1 MPLMIAPLGIDLSI
15 KRITGEE
22 KVRRH
27 LETLGIVPGRPIQ
40 VLSYTRDGLI
50 LLVNQSRL
58 ALDKDVARNIYVE
71 A

>member
-1 MPLMIAPLGIDLSI
+1 MIAPLGVDLSI
-15 KRITGEE
+15 KRISGDE

-27 LETLGIVPGRPIQ
+27 LEALGIVPGRAIQ

-58 ALDKDVARNIYVE
+58 ALDKDVAKNIYVE

>member
-1 MPLMIAPLGIDLSI
+1 MPLMIAPLGVDLSI
-15 KRITGEE
+15 KRISGDE

-27 LETLGIVPGRPIQ
+27 LEALGIVPERAIQ

-58 ALDKDVARNIYVE
+58 ALDKDVAKNIYVE

>member
-1 MPLMIAPLGIDLSI
+1 MIAPLGIDLSI
-15 KRITGEE
+15 KRVLGDE

-27 LETLGIVPGRPIQ
+27 LEALGIVPGRPIQ
-40 VLSYTRDGLI
+40 ILSSTKNGLI

-58 ALDKDVARNIYVE
+58 ALDEDVVRNIYVE

>member
-15 KRITGEE
+15 KRISGDE

-27 LETLGIVPGRPIQ
+27 LEALGIVPERAIQ
-40 VLSYTRDGLI
+40 VLSHTRDGLI

-58 ALDKDVARNIYVE
+58 ALDKDVAKNIYVE